1 MPLEPAKYAALAAEG
16 RLPEAAQVAI
26 KNLIRVS
33 LSKPQ
38 GVRGRNSDNSRL
50 RQTLGWEPSVLLEEG
65 LNVTYRWIEN
75 ELRHAGRLPNIYTAR
90 SAD

>member
-33 LSKPQ
+33 LGRDQGYDDTGSGPPQ
-38 GVRGRNSDNSRL
+38 LV
-50 RQTLGWEPSVLLEEG
+50 
-65 LNVTYRWIEN
+65 I
-75 ELRHAGRLPNIYTAR
+75 
-90 SAD
+90 